1 MKVIMQAAGKAALRN
16 GGGSAE
22 APFPAG
28 GRQSAVSE
36 CEPATVP
43 FGPLYSSSRRQQI
56 FLSSK
61 LSGKGR
67 SQASG
72 CFRTPGHQM
81 LLSRDEI
88 RISGALNTHGFPEV
102 SNR

>member
-1 MKVIMQAAGKAALRN
+1 MKVIMQTAGKAALRN

-22 APFPAG
+22 ALFPAG

-56 FLSSK
+56 FYPQNSVV
-61 LSGKGR
+61 KGGRKHQAVSEPLVIKCFFLETR
-67 SQASG
+67 SVLAE
-72 CFRTPGHQM
+72 
-81 LLSRDEI
+81 L
-88 RISGALNTHGFPEV
+88 
-102 SNR
+102 